1 MKTKLHFLVTATLFY
16 FSISL
21 VVQAQEMEAR
31 EFLERRW
38 WGHGITK
45 YDLVQG
51 GNLTVL
57 FELREVKVTDDLTV
71 TARLVETFKLEDK
84 TYERISE
91 MKGSVVPS
99 ENKVELRDTREILAD
114 RLPSQFQWYN
124 NNFSLKFGRNNNK
137 EDGLAMSGSGYSG
150 SSYLHEVWFQDSK
163 YY

>member
-1 MKTKLHFLVTATLFY
+1 MRNKLKFLVSAALFY

-21 VVQAQEMEAR
+21 AARAQEIEAR

-45 YDLVQG
+45 TDVVQG

-57 FELREVKVTDDLTV
+57 YELREVKVADDFSLS
-71 TARLVETFKLEDK
+71 AKLVETFKLENVA
-84 TYERISE
+84 YQRISE

-99 ENKVELRDTREILAD
+99 ENKVELSDARVIMAD

-124 NNFSLKFGRNNNK
+124 NNFSLKVGRNNEK
-137 EDGLAMSGSGYSG
+137 EGGLAMRGTGYSG

>member
-1 MKTKLHFLVTATLFY
+1 MKSRILY
-16 FSISL
+16 FTSTSL
-21 VVQAQEMEAR
+21 LYFGIHLASHAQEMNTR

-45 YDLVQG
+45 TDVVQG

-57 FELREVKVTDDLTV
+57 YELREVKVADDFTLS
-71 TARLVETFKLEDK
+71 AKLVETFKLDNA
-84 TYERISE
+84 TYQRISE

-99 ENKVELRDTREILAD
+99 ENKVELSDARVILAD
-114 RLPSQFQWYN
+114 RLPSQFEWYN
-124 NNFSLKFGRNNNK
+124 NTFNLKVGRNNDK
-137 EDGLAMSGSGYSG
+137 EGGLAMRGTGYSG